1 MALWSLG
8 AKQFWFRYEFTVLR
22 GEIHSHGLAKL
33 KSDPN
38 LCELSRVSMNG
49 FKAKSF

>member
-22 GEIHSHGLAKL
+22 DEIRLANL

-38 LCELSRVSMNG
+38 LCELSKVSMSG
-49 FKAKSF
+49 FKAS